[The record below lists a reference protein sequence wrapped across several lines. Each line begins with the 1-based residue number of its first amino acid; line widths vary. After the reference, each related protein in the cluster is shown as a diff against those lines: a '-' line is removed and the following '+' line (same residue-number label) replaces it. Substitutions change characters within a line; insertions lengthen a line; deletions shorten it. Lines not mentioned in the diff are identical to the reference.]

1 MVRTPSCIY
10 HYCNVTALNR
20 TPAFLEDSTSL
31 STLLFILHHINT
43 IPEIPLCT
51 LHLLSHSPNPPESA
65 GHSSHYLMSR
75 CVSLL
80 MSFPTPLASSSSLSP
95 RSPVSVTLS
104 PAPGFSHPVSPV
116 TLALSALSCPCSIP
130 GSWGKT

>member
-10 HYCNVTALNR
+10 HYYSVTALNR
-20 TPAFLEDSTSL
+20 APAFLKDSTSL
-31 STLLFILHHINT
+31 STLLFILHHKNT

-51 LHLLSHSPNPPESA
+51 LHLLSHSPKPPESA
-65 GHSSHYLMSR
+65 RHSSHDLMSR
-75 CVSLL
+75 SVSPL
-80 MSFPTPLASSSSLSP
+80 MSFPTPLASSSSLSL
-95 RSPVSVTLS
+95 RSPISVTLA
-104 PAPGFSHPVSPV
+104 PAPGFSHPVSPA